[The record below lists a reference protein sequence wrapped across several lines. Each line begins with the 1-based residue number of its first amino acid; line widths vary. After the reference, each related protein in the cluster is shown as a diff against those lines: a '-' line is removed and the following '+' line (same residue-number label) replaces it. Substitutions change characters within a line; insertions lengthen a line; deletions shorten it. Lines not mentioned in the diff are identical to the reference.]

1 MDKQVVALLI
11 PIFALAIPL
20 AGVVFFGLQKLA
32 RTRLEEARLR
42 ANVPDTGTETE
53 IAALRDDVGD
63 LRREL
68 SDLHERMDFA
78 ERLLSQARELERL
91 PGRKPGEPGG

>member
-1 MDKQVVALLI
+1 MEKQVIALLI

-42 ANVPDTGTETE
+42 AGLLDRGTEADIGT
-53 IAALRDDVGD
+53 LRDDVGE

-68 SDLHERMDFA
+68 SDLQERMDFA
-78 ERLLSQARELERL
+78 ERLLSQAREVERL
-91 PGRKPGEPGG
+91 PGRKPAE

>member
-1 MDKQVVALLI
+1 MENQVFALI

-20 AGVVFFGLQKLA
+20 AAIVLFGLQKLA

-42 ANVPDTGTETE
+42 AGGLERGAEVE
-53 IAALRDDVGD
+53 ITALRDEVAE

-68 SDLHERMDFA
+68 SEVQERMDFA
-78 ERLLSQARELERL
+78 ERLLSQAREPERL
-91 PGRKPGEPGG
+91 PGRDPS

>member
-1 MDKQVVALLI
+1 MEMQSLEPLI

-42 ANVPDTGTETE
+42 AGALDKGAEAE
-53 IAALRDDVGD
+53 ITVIRDEVGE

-68 SDLHERMDFA
+68 SEVQERMDFA
-78 ERLLSQARELERL
+78 ERLLSQVRDQERL
-91 PGRKPGEPGG
+91 P

>member
-1 MDKQVVALLI
+1 MDNQVFALI

-20 AGVVFFGLQKLA
+20 AGVIFFGLQKLA

-42 ANVPDTGTETE
+42 AGVSEKAAEAE
-53 IAALRDDVGD
+53 ITALRDEVGE

-68 SDLHERMDFA
+68 SEVQERMDFT
-78 ERLLSQARELERL
+78 ERLLSQARQPERL
-91 PGRKPGEPGG
+91 PGREPS